1 MFGKSYPL
9 FRILGFEVRLDPS
22 WLILAVLITWSLATG
37 VFPHFY
43 ADLRP
48 GTYWAMGVAG
58 TLGLLL
64 SIVFHE
70 LSHSLVARRHG
81 LPMKGITLFIFGG
94 VAEMDDEPANARTE
108 FLMAAAGPLASIVLA
123 VVLYGT
129 YNFAVSTHWPQPIA
143 GVVMYLAY
151 LNGILAVFNL
161 VPAFPLDGGRMLR
174 AALWSWKSNLR
185 WATRLSARIGAGFG
199 IVMIVLGV
207 LSVIQGNFVGGMWW
221 FLIGMFL
228 RGAARMSY
236 RQMLMRETLKGEP
249 VSRFMKRDPITVP
262 ASISIH
268 DFIEDYVYL
277 HHFKMFPV
285 MEDDRLLGW
294 ITPEQV
300 REIPRA
306 EWDRHAVK
314 EVYRPRTGD
323 MSVAPDADAVEALTR
338 MNRNRSSRLLVVD
351 HDRLVGI
358 IALKDLMDLL
368 ALKMDL
374 EDQA

>member
-9 FRILGFEVRLDPS
+9 FRILGFEVRLDLT

-43 ADLRP
+43 TDLARR
-48 GTYWAMGVAG
+48 TYWAMGVAG
-58 TLGLLL
+58 TIGLLL

-70 LSHSLVARRHG
+70 LSHSVVARRHG

-123 VVLYGT
+123 VALYGV
-129 YNFAVSTHWPQPIA
+129 YNFATAAHWPDPIN
-143 GVVMYLAY
+143 GVLMYLAY
-151 LNGILAVFNL
+151 LNAVLAIFNL

-174 AALWSWKSNLR
+174 AALWGWKSNLR

-207 LSVIQGNFVGGMWW
+207 LSVLQGNFVGGMWW

-228 RGAARMSY
+228 RGAAHMSY

-249 VSRFMKRDPITVP
+249 VSRFMKREPVTVP

-268 DFIEDYVYL
+268 DFIENYVYL

-285 MEDDRLLGW
+285 MEGSRLLGW
-294 ITPEQV
+294 VTPEQA
-300 REIPRA
+300 REVPRA
-306 EWDRHAVK
+306 EWELHAVK
-314 EVYRPRTGD
+314 EIYQPASADTTVP
-323 MSVAPDADAVEALTR
+323 PDADAVEALTK
-338 MNRNRSSRLLVVD
+338 MNRNRNSRLLVVD
-351 HDRLVGI
+351 GGRLVGI

-374 EDQA
+374 EDTD